1 MKFPCKSLDTR
12 VISTAEKKLASKI
25 RYELQARDENREKRT
40 DTKQNEKK
48 DSKIKNKIVGRDG
61 RGTKARKGIKRRR
74 EAITSNG
81 RNYEQFEKLYTNNGN
96 ELSKLTRIATDND
109 IGRFAIRD
117 AAPVPPYNRPIYTPS
132 LSLL

>member
-1 MKFPCKSLDTR
+1 MTKT
-12 VISTAEKKLASKI
+12 EKKEQI
-25 RYELQARDENREKRT
+25 
-40 DTKQNEKK
+40 QNKMEKK
-48 DSKIKNKIVGRDG
+48 DRKIKNKIVGRDG
-61 RGTKARKGIKRRR
+61 PGTKARKGIKRRR